1 MIIPGTACKY
11 MQYVMLNC
19 IVWFLS
25 QVSFYS
31 YALHTLTHSVYT
43 CISVQILSGLFY
55 VTNNEI
61 IRKYK
66 SDYVWYEHFFIY
78 FILFYLGGS
87 PK

>member
-1 MIIPGTACKY
+1 MRRRREGSNTAKRSFAQITYSYLAMIIPGTACKY

-55 VTNNEI
+55 VTN
-61 IRKYK
+61 
-66 SDYVWYEHFFIY
+66 
-78 FILFYLGGS
+78 
-87 PK
+87 